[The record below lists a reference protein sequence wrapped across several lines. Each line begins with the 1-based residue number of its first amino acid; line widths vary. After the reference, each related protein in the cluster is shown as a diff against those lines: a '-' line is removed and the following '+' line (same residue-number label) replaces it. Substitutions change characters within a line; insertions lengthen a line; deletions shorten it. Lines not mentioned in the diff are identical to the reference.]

1 MNEIEFSLLS
11 ISSQNQSLKELL
23 KGFEERYFSHVRIN
37 QMNWESAWSDMMGG
51 AGRSIMPG
59 VAEVGSTWV
68 PDLARMD
75 ALSPIP
81 SPLMDQLGGEQDY
94 LPQLW
99 KSCFSYNKPQMRAI
113 PWISGSRV
121 IYYRRDLLHKAGINP
136 DRAFAN
142 PDAMLQTVIQL
153 HESGIARP
161 WITSNVT
168 SLNSLHLISS
178 WLWAGGGDFISEN
191 GQNLLFAEPGAIE
204 SMAAF
209 FEMGRYMG
217 NTSQEYSYQDAI
229 DLFWRGDAA
238 ITMDGTW
245 RYDIDQSSANP
256 DVLENLGV
264 SLPPGPAF
272 VGGSNLVVWENN
284 PAGDI
289 AAWDL
294 LQFLSEPESLL
305 TIFKLTGL
313 TPAKLSLLNL
323 DEVRSRPFGAVFN
336 QAIETGR
343 ALPNHC
349 FSGMVEDML
358 QYAFGLVWADVMKY
372 PYMDARDILAEHL
385 LPLKEPWMA

>member
-1 MNEIEFSLLS
+1 LSLLS
-11 ISSQNQSLKELL
+11 VSSQDSSVKELL
-23 KGFEERYFSHVRIN
+23 KGFEQRHSASVTIN

-51 AGRSIMPG
+51 TRRSILPG
-59 VAEVGSTWV
+59 VAEVGTTWV
-68 PDLARMD
+68 PDLVRVD

-81 SPLMDQLGGEQDY
+81 FRLTEELGGEKDY
-94 LPQLW
+94 PPHLW
-99 KSCFSYNKPQMRAI
+99 KSCFSYNKLHMRAI

-121 IYYRRDLLHKAGINP
+121 IYYRRDLLHKAGVNP

-142 PDAMLQTVIQL
+142 PTAMLDAVIQL
-153 HESGIARP
+153 YDAGIAHP

-178 WLWAGGGDFISEN
+178 WLWAGGGDFISED
-191 GQNLLFAEPGAIE
+191 GQKLLFAEPGALE

-217 NTSQEYSYQDAI
+217 GKAQEYSYNQAV
-229 DLFWRGDAA
+229 DLFWGGNAA

-245 RYDIDQSSANP
+245 RYDAQQASANP
-256 DVLENLGV
+256 DVLDNLGV
-264 SLPPGPAF
+264 ALPPGPAF
-272 VGGSNLVVWENN
+272 VGGSNLVVWTNDTAKN
-284 PAGDI
+284 D

-323 DEVRSRPFGAVFN
+323 DEVRERPFGTIFN

-343 ALPNHC
+343 SLPNHS

-358 QYAFGLVWADVMKY
+358 QYAFGLVWADLLKC
-372 PYMDARDILAEHL
+372 PEIDSRDILAEHL